1 MTPKRWIAPLERGR
15 IRLRLL
21 EEADLPMTLA
31 WRNQEHIRKWF
42 FYSDVLAPEQHRAW
56 YEKYRLRDDDFVFI
70 IEETQ
75 TLQKPVGQVALY
87 NIDWAAR
94 RGEFGRLLIGEPEAV
109 GQGLAFNATHLLVNT
124 ALTTWGLREV
134 FLEVYAHNT
143 AALTIYRRCGF
154 HVTHERIGVLTM
166 SILRTEPAA
175 EEEA

>member
-1 MTPKRWIAPLERGR
+1 MTQKRWIAPLEHDR

-21 EEADLPMTLA
+21 EETDLPLTLA

-42 FYSDVLAPEQHRAW
+42 FFSDVITPEQHHAW

-70 IEETQ
+70 IEETK

-109 GQGLAFNATHLLVNT
+109 GQGLAISATHLLVNT
-124 ALTTWGLREV
+124 ALTAWGLREV

-143 AALTIYRRCGF
+143 VALAIYRRCGF
-154 HVTHERIGVLTM
+154 YVTHEQHGVLTM
-166 SILRTEPAA
+166 STLRTNSAA
-175 EEEA
+175 EGEL